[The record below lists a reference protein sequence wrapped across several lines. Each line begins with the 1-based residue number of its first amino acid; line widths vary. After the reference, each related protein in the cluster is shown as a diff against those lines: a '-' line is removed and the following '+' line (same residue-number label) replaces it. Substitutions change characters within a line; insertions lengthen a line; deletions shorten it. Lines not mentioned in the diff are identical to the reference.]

1 MGFEPKYP
9 SGYQVSNHAYLKYY
23 PYGTGLESV
32 QVDGQT
38 FPFEVLIGTDE
49 QRSIRALTEVNADAW
64 WGVKGLI
71 PLLKHKNII
80 VFPPDKNQE
89 LKNHLL
95 DGGYTIQ
102 TYGSSQF
109 KKRLAAIQIE
119 VIHDIRADTDKRQK
133 LPEDMADC
141 IFNFV
146 SPFIFQS

>member
-38 FPFEVLIGTDE
+38 FPFEVLIKTDE

-80 VFPPDKNQE
+80 VFPRIKIKN
-89 LKNHLL
+89 
-95 DGGYTIQ
+95 
-102 TYGSSQF
+102 
-109 KKRLAAIQIE
+109 
-119 VIHDIRADTDKRQK
+119 
-133 LPEDMADC
+133 
-141 IFNFV
+141 
-146 SPFIFQS
+146 

>member
-1 MGFEPKYP
+1 VGCQRLDTSIETQKHNSIP
-9 SGYQVSNHAYLKYY
+9 S
-23 PYGTGLESV
+23 
-32 QVDGQT
+32 
-38 FPFEVLIGTDE
+38 
-49 QRSIRALTEVNADAW
+49 
-64 WGVKGLI
+64 
-71 PLLKHKNII
+71 
-80 VFPPDKNQE
+80 DKNQE

-141 IFNFV
+141 IYSN
-146 SPFIFQS
+146 SL